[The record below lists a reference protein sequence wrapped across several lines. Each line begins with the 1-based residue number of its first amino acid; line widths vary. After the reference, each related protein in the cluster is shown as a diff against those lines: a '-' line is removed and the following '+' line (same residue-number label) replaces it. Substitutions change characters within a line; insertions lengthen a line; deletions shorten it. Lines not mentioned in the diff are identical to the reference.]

1 MNTDEV
7 KVVIGFS
14 TNFYIS
20 NNRLYYK
27 FFKKFYAINYIKV
40 PIYLKN
46 MKILLIGGTGYVGK
60 AIKNELNKIGL
71 SVISIGTS
79 TNPNFI
85 IGEEVD
91 ENIFTNIDYV
101 LYLSWNFD
109 TRDKEYSK
117 KNIESFQKVNNICR
131 KNKIKLFFISTL
143 LASSDSKSKY
153 NKTKAACENIAIKS
167 GFSVLRLGTVLLE
180 GYDLTGTYGKISNFV
195 SKYKIY
201 PRIHPNK
208 AVFEKTDIKNI
219 KEICLSLN
227 SLENKIYT
235 FTNGNNLTLEK
246 ILNLQNKY
254 SISIPIHWVMIY
266 FPLKILEIF
275 KLPSSLRSDMV
286 KSIWQEGSNGK

>member
-1 MNTDEV
+1 
-7 KVVIGFS
+7 
-14 TNFYIS
+14 
-20 NNRLYYK
+20 
-27 FFKKFYAINYIKV
+27 
-40 PIYLKN
+40 

-79 TNPNFI
+79 TDPNFI

-109 TRDKEYSK
+109 TRDREYSK

-143 LASSDSKSKY
+143 LASNDSKSKY
-153 NKTKAACENIAIKS
+153 NKTKAACEEIALKT
-167 GFSVLRLGTVLLE
+167 GFPVLRLGTVLLE
-180 GYDLTGTYGKISNFV
+180 GYKLTGTYEKVINFV

-201 PRIHPNK
+201 PRIYPNK
-208 AVFEKTDIKNI
+208 VIYQKTGIDNI
-219 KEICLSLN
+219 KEICSSLE

-235 FTNGNNLTLEK
+235 FTKPEKLVLED
-246 ILNLQNKY
+246 ILNLKNKY
-254 SISIPIHWVMIY
+254 FISIPLHWSMVYIPIKI
-266 FPLKILEIF
+266 FEILKIPTRI
-275 KLPSSLRSDMV
+275 KSDMV
-286 KSIWQEGSNGK
+286 KSIWLSENNGK

>member
-1 MNTDEV
+1 
-7 KVVIGFS
+7 
-14 TNFYIS
+14 
-20 NNRLYYK
+20 
-27 FFKKFYAINYIKV
+27 
-40 PIYLKN
+40 

-227 SLENKIYT
+227 SL
-235 FTNGNNLTLEK
+235 
-246 ILNLQNKY
+246 
-254 SISIPIHWVMIY
+254 
-266 FPLKILEIF
+266 
-275 KLPSSLRSDMV
+275 
-286 KSIWQEGSNGK
+286 

>member
-79 TNPNFI
+79 TDPNFI

-143 LASSDSKSKY
+143 L
-153 NKTKAACENIAIKS
+153 
-167 GFSVLRLGTVLLE
+167 
-180 GYDLTGTYGKISNFV
+180 GKF
-195 SKYKIY
+195 YIY
-201 PRIHPNK
+201 
-208 AVFEKTDIKNI
+208 
-219 KEICLSLN
+219 
-227 SLENKIYT
+227 
-235 FTNGNNLTLEK
+235 
-246 ILNLQNKY
+246 LQN
-254 SISIPIHWVMIY
+254 
-266 FPLKILEIF
+266 
-275 KLPSSLRSDMV
+275 
-286 KSIWQEGSNGK
+286 